1 MRRMPFQCR
10 SCGERHDELPMAF
23 HADEPRDWAMIPEAE
38 RDTRGLLGS
47 DQCELDE
54 QRFMRGLIRVPVEN
68 VEDPLEWG
76 VWFELSR
83 QSYDRFASQWTTE
96 GREREPLHDGA
107 LATQLPLYPDTIG
120 VPVKI
125 RTRPVGERPLVE
137 VQGAHPL
144 ALEQKHGIS
153 KARLEELWA
162 FLLHQD

>member
-1 MRRMPFQCR
+1 
-10 SCGERHDELPMAF
+10 MAF
-23 HADEPRDWAMIPEAE
+23 HAEEPNAWAQLSDDERAA
-38 RDTRGLLGS
+38 RGLLGS
-47 DQCELDE
+47 DQCELGE
-54 QRFMRGLIRVPVEN
+54 LRFMRGLIRIPVEDL
-68 VEDPLEWG
+68 EDPLEWG

-83 QSYDRFASQWTTE
+83 ASYARFAEQWTTE

-107 LATQLPLYPDTIG
+107 LATRLPMYPETLG

-153 KARLEELWA
+153 QARLEELWT